1 MRRALIRKPTGKK
14 PQIVRE
20 RKLYGNDRINYKR
33 NQRNGKIIGTKQIGA
48 DEGGKEIERKHRK
61 ITKAKHIP
69 TQRKKSDKN
78 PTNQNPRK
86 ENGKDHDPTGSG
98 RTEVARCRAS
108 IAGGGASLW
117 PRELLNRGLCWL
129 FAHCGAAVAPTDA
142 CCGGAVVAGR
152 KELLGDDIS
161 CGAGKRPKETP
172 PSASSSSLR
181 ATVSAMPSAPGERRP
196 EVLLCADV
204 RLGKERLRQA
214 DPPRR

>member
-1 MRRALIRKPTGKK
+1 MRRALIRKPTAKK

-20 RKLYGNDRINYKR
+20 RKLYGNARINYKR

-61 ITKAKHIP
+61 ITKAKHSP

-98 RTEVARCRAS
+98 RTEVARCR
-108 IAGGGASLW
+108 GGASLW
-117 PRELLNRGLCWL
+117 PREL
-129 FAHCGAAVAPTDA
+129 VACAGSSPIVMPLSRQRTP
-142 CCGGAVVAGR
+142 GGAVVAGR

-161 CGAGKRPKETP
+161 CAVGKRPKETP

-181 ATVSAMPSAPGERRP
+181 AIVSAMPSAAGERRP

-204 RLGKERLRQA
+204 CLGKERLRQS
-214 DPPRR
+214 DPPCR